1 MFPTAKIPHKPC
13 NRVAYSL
20 MLIAW
25 GPRYRYLCSALNPY
39 SRTSMSEPTASILLS
54 NTGLAP
60 TPNRILVLKSLLA
73 DERPKSLTDIETELV
88 TLHKS
93 SIQRVL
99 TLLLEHGLVHA
110 MEDGRGVVLYE
121 LCHRHETAGEED
133 DAGAPHS
140 DLHPHFYCEVCHRT
154 YCFHEIGMPEI
165 ALPEGFE
172 ARSVNYMIKGV
183 CPRCS
188 KS

>member
-1 MFPTAKIPHKPC
+1 MQPGSIFPCAYC
-13 NRVAYSL
+13 RVS
-20 MLIAW
+20 
-25 GPRYRYLCSALNPY
+25 PYRYLCRASNPY
-39 SRTSMSEPTASILLS
+39 FRTSMTELNAGILLS
-54 NTGLAP
+54 NAGLAP
-60 TPNRILVLKSLLA
+60 TPNRILVLRSLLT
-73 DERPKSLTDIETELV
+73 DERPKSLTDIETELA

-133 DAGAPHS
+133 DDAGMPHS